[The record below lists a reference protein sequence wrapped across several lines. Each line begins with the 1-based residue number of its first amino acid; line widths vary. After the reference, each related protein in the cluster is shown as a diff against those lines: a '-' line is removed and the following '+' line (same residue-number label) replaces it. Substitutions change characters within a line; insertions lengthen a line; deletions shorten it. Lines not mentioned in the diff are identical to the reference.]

1 MVWVKNIY
9 PSDLNIFIC
18 PNSKSRIFFDLVKR
32 GTTYLFNSSFWTQ
45 GGEQVQEKKTYLDF
59 LLFLKHIQG
68 RPIFLKFWLCF
79 SDMINPYTGT
89 VFSQEKDQIFPNPIF
104 LIPLSACFPSFIL
117 HPSLACI
124 CLHTSLLF
132 IFNVTVQQPLY
143 PFHCILAPFVSNLV
157 LS

>member
-1 MVWVKNIY
+1 ME
-9 PSDLNIFIC
+9 LHIC
-18 PNSKSRIFFDLVKR
+18 STAHFEPRVGSKFRK
-32 GTTYLFNSSFWTQ
+32 
-45 GGEQVQEKKTYLDF
+45 KKTYLDF